1 MGASGAASCAG
12 FGGSAAGTDSCTG
25 ADFSATLD
33 TVPLQEDY
41 LAAGAGVW
49 VGFAERWS
57 VVLDYE
63 GHYFR
68 GDSNAHYASLR
79 IGLDL

>member
-1 MGASGAASCAG
+1 MAWYDLNNNVDSVAYGSLIARLWG
-12 FGGSAAGTDSCTG
+12 FFIGGS
-25 ADFSATLD
+25 F
-33 TVPLQEDY
+33 V
-41 LAAGAGVW
+41 GVW